1 QKPEPVALPL
11 TNREL
16 ELLTLLS
23 KGLLYK
29 EIGEQ
34 MNITIGTVNQ
44 HILKIYDK
52 LEVTNKTEAINKLNT
67 NRGQ

>member
-1 QKPEPVALPL
+1 MSGIEVENFDHRAPSA
-11 TNREL
+11 
-16 ELLTLLS
+16 
-23 KGLLYK
+23 
-29 EIGEQ
+29 
-34 MNITIGTVNQ
+34 VNQ